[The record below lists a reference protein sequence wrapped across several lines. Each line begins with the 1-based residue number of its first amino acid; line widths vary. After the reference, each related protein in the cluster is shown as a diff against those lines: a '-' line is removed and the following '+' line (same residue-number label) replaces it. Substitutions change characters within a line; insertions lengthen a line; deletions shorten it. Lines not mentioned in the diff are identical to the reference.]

1 MILGRRTVMSH
12 LQEVDQNVSVV
23 GSMILVSSHRILVV
37 GAVVGAGVVV
47 ALAAAAVVED
57 EVVAAVVVAL
67 AAAAVVEDEEGVA
80 VAEDE
85 EGMVVAEDEAAVDV
99 RNTKKSTKC
108 YNRSTL
114 VSPWTIKTVRYVA
127 LRSHFIFHSFR
138 THQQ

>member
-37 GAVVGAGVVV
+37 GAVVGAG
-47 ALAAAAVVED
+47 
-57 EVVAAVVVAL
+57 VVVAL